1 MKPQDENVARLLAGE
16 LSEAEAAEL
25 VRLIGKD
32 PEALKRLGGQALVD
46 GLLGAAMED
55 EFTRERRAQ
64 QVLAAVSRA
73 EQDDFVAG
81 VQTKIQHG
89 RWRARVLAMAA
100 LVTVGVSVWLFS
112 RPAAVATV
120 ARLETLRWGDGA
132 AVAEGSAIQSG
143 SRLRFE
149 SGLVELEMD
158 GKGRMIVEGPA
169 DLEFIGAMESRL
181 HRGRILMKVT
191 EAGHGYRV
199 ATPKGSV
206 IDLGTEFGVSVGD
219 DAKVETHV
227 LSGEVEA
234 IPDGGTKVLLK
245 KNDALRFDGGAGTRF
260 TTDGSEFYTAL
271 PPLRQGTA
279 NVVHW
284 PMEPVDEH
292 IDRAQV
298 EGFGPG
304 AYDMLFQA
312 MDGGKA
318 PEPVS
323 GKFGRAMAFDGKGGF
338 GESPFLG
345 IGGREPRTVSF
356 WVRVPQ
362 DFNQREGFG
371 IVSWGQF
378 EGVNYG
384 AVWQVSINPLEEEGP
399 VGHLRVGAH
408 GGQIIGTTDLRDG
421 QWHHVAVV
429 LYEGSQ
435 PDIGK
440 HVLLYL
446 DGELEPISRRALRQ
460 VNTQIDRADHGVWV
474 GRNVVYTQS
483 QPDHQHGGFF
493 RGAVDEVF
501 IFAGALS
508 QGEIR
513 GLMERNEAPVR

>member
-1 MKPQDENVARLLAGE
+1 MKPHDENVARLLAGE
-16 LSEAEAAEL
+16 LSESEAAEL

-32 PEALKRLGGQALVD
+32 PEALKKLGGQALVD

-55 EFTRERRAQ
+55 EFSRERRAL
-64 QVLAAVSRA
+64 QVMAAVGRA
-73 EQDDFVAG
+73 DQDDFLAG

-89 RWRARVLAMAA
+89 QWRTRVLAMAA
-100 LVTVGVSVWLFS
+100 LVAVGVSVWLFS

-120 ARLETLRWGDGA
+120 ARLETLRWGEGA
-132 AVAEGSAIQSG
+132 AVAEGSAIKSG

-219 DAKVETHV
+219 DSKVETHV

-271 PPLRQGTA
+271 PPRGRSTM

-284 PMEPVDEH
+284 PMEAGDGP

-298 EGFGPG
+298 KGYGPG
-304 AYDMLFQA
+304 DYDMRFQA
-312 MDGGKA
+312 MDGGA
-318 PEPVS
+318 VPES
-323 GKFGRAMAFDGKGGF
+323 TEGKIGRAMAFDGKGGY
-338 GESPFLG
+338 GESPFRG
-345 IGGREPRTVSF
+345 IGGKEPRTVSF
-356 WVRVPQ
+356 WVNVPE
-362 DFNQREGFG
+362 DFHPREGFG
-371 IVSWGQF
+371 ILSWGQF
-378 EGVNYG
+378 ESADLG
-384 AVWQVSINPLEEEGP
+384 AVWQVSINPLAAEGA
-399 VGHLRVGAH
+399 VGRLRVGAH
-408 GGQIIGTTDLRDG
+408 GGQVVGSTDLRDG
-421 QWHHVAVV
+421 RWHHVAVV
-429 LYEGSQ
+429 LYEASQ

-446 DGELEPISRRALRQ
+446 DGELEPVSRRALRQ
-460 VNTQIDRADHGVWV
+460 VNTQIERAEHGVWV
-474 GRNVVYTQS
+474 GRNVVYTES

-493 RGAVDEVF
+493 RGAVDEIF

-508 QGEIR
+508 QQEIR
-513 GLMERNEAPVR
+513 GVMDEGIPGD